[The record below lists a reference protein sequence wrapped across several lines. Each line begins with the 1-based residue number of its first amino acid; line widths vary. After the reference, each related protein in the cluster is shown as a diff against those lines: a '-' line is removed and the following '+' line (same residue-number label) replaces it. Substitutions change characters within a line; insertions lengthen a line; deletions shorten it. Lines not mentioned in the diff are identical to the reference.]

1 MSRAFSTATRRGGET
16 HARTATPPA
25 RRLPPGPTRPRRGDA
40 ASAARGIPARS
51 RAGDRRRGRPDPPP
65 QGRQDGD
72 RERLRTGSEAA
83 PSLRRGFRYP
93 HCTTFHRLGEMGARR
108 PFFVRSVFWAVPGFS
123 LAPRNN
129 SRREAMDVYTRE
141 RRLGQEL
148 TSRIEGHV
156 PGTEVLAV
164 ELLGPDRFCVYID
177 HPEGVDHALCE
188 RVTREIDDYRRE
200 YTIDVSSPGL
210 ERPLRKRQHFAGAV
224 GRRVRL
230 KTASRAKVRGEVFS
244 ADDQIVRV
252 GAEGGDAISIPYDQI
267 VRGNLIDEG
276 SR

>member
-1 MSRAFSTATRRGGET
+1 
-16 HARTATPPA
+16 
-25 RRLPPGPTRPRRGDA
+25 
-40 ASAARGIPARS
+40 
-51 RAGDRRRGRPDPPP
+51 
-65 QGRQDGD
+65 
-72 RERLRTGSEAA
+72 
-83 PSLRRGFRYP
+83 
-93 HCTTFHRLGEMGARR
+93 
-108 PFFVRSVFWAVPGFS
+108 
-123 LAPRNN
+123 
-129 SRREAMDVYTRE
+129 MDVYTKE
-141 RRLGQEL
+141 RQLQQEL
-148 TSRIEGHV
+148 AGRIEERF

-164 ELLGPDRFCVYID
+164 ELLGPNRFCVFID
-177 HPEGVDHALCE
+177 HPAGVDHALCE

-210 ERPLRKRQHFAGAV
+210 EGPLRKRQHFAGAV